1 MDPKEERTSG
11 VVRVSAVA
19 RARLGVA
26 LRWGEPAVALAEGD
40 PVRGS
45 ALL

>member
-11 VVRVSAVA
+11 VARVAAAA
-19 RARLGVA
+19 RARLGIA
-26 LRWGEPAVALAEGD
+26 LRWGEPAEGD